1 MPNAAEN
8 SVNAPSITRAS
19 AKLHLRKTENLAAHS
34 PSSMACSSIVENLK
48 LLKITAPYSF
58 ARHRHGLYKLAW
70 RQFDCHVSIPLSLS
84 LLQATNMP
92 GIEFD
97 LNENPPK
104 SEVDQNIDWDSIAE
118 LEADAADGLQDFIL
132 HLY

>member
-1 MPNAAEN
+1 MEAIRLPCFCT
-8 SVNAPSITRAS
+8 SLS
-19 AKLHLRKTENLAAHS
+19 L
-34 PSSMACSSIVENLK
+34 
-48 LLKITAPYSF
+48 F
-58 ARHRHGLYKLAW
+58 
-70 RQFDCHVSIPLSLS
+70 LSLS
-84 LLQATNMP
+84 LLHAANMP

-118 LEADAADGLQDFIL
+118 YDGHLDYAMVWDEGTQGSSVLVLLFLLQIFIL